1 MPQRQLSKTTRGRV
15 DALALLPLIMVLG
28 GCTGSETSEPDIE
41 AAGQEESTKTNVLEA
56 GYPAYP
62 WR

>member
-1 MPQRQLSKTTRGRV
+1 
-15 DALALLPLIMVLG
+15 MVLG